1 MFKLI
6 PFAMIKIIVLDPR
19 RYITYLFLNIL
30 SSLSS
35 KFLLISSRLI
45 LSFVS
50 SVGSLIIGSNCACLV
65 SFMFRLS
72 VSSRTSVKLKSGK
85 CTCIYC
91 VLSCCCVVNVISGVV
106 SLQFPFNFILLNKEI
121 TCMLNSQYPEL
132 SICQRL

>member
-50 SVGSLIIGSNCACLV
+50 SVGSLIIVLTALV
-65 SFMFRLS
+65 
-72 VSSRTSVKLKSGK
+72 
-85 CTCIYC
+85 C
-91 VLSCCCVVNVISGVV
+91 
-106 SLQFPFNFILLNKEI
+106 
-121 TCMLNSQYPEL
+121 
-132 SICQRL
+132 